1 MSRYSQVL
9 SNKSG
14 QYLLI
19 SSFPARM
26 AYGMISLSIF
36 FKVQQ
41 STGSIAIAGL
51 ATGVNGVTG
60 ATTAGLRGTLI
71 DRFGM
76 KIPLRFFAPSY
87 ALLILLFSTGS
98 SKTQL
103 IVFAGILGFSAPPI
117 NLSIRPLWKVTVPAE
132 QIRTAYAIDTAVMNS
147 VGVFG
152 PLLATTVSLN
162 HSPQMS
168 LRICSLLIFIGGA
181 ALSMSP
187 QLKKWKPEKK
197 SSSDLAVWRTPA
209 MQLLMFEGVFIGLGW
224 GAFDIA
230 VPAFTTLEG
239 IPHRTGIIFAIMAA
253 GNVVGGLVAG
263 MVSKKISSFAAFKR
277 IYFFWFIFS
286 LPLAFTYPNW
296 SMMIVTASMSLMMGG
311 LQVFYLEISE
321 AVRPKGT
328 AVAALGW
335 LWTVEGTFASLGA
348 ALGGFISEHYSP
360 RYCLALT
367 TACVGIGYL
376 IMRGGSGLLKAADR
390 IPTEE
395 EDIDAL
401 GANLDT
407 NK

>member
-1 MSRYSQVL
+1 MSRYSKVL

-41 STGSIAIAGL
+41 TTGSIAIAGL

-71 DRFGM
+71 DKFGM
-76 KIPLRFFAPSY
+76 KIPLRVFAPSY
-87 ALLILLFSTGS
+87 AVLILLFSTGNS
-98 SKTQL
+98 STQL
-103 IVFAGILGFSAPPI
+103 VVFAAVLGFSAPPI
-117 NLSIRPLWKVTVPAE
+117 NLSIRPLWKVTVPQD

-152 PLLATTVSLN
+152 PLAATTVALNYSPELSL
-162 HSPQMS
+162 Q
-168 LRICSLLIFIGGA
+168 ICASLIFIGGA
-181 ALSMSP
+181 ALSLSP
-187 QLKKWKPEKK
+187 QLKRWSPEKK
-197 SSSDLAVWRTPA
+197 TSKDLAVWRTPA
-209 MQLLMFEGVFIGLGW
+209 MQLLMLEGVFIGLGW

-230 VPAFTTLEG
+230 VPAFTTLEN
-239 IPHRTGIIFAIMAA
+239 IPHRTGILFAIMAA
-253 GNVVGGLVAG
+253 GNVIGGLVAG
-263 MVSKKISSFAAFKR
+263 MVSKKTSSFAAFKR

-286 LPLAFTYPNW
+286 LPLAFTYPDW
-296 SMMIVTASMSLMMGG
+296 SMMIVTATMSLMSGG

-367 TACVGIGYL
+367 TICVGIGYL
-376 IMRGGSGLLKAADR
+376 IMRGGAGLLKAADR

-395 EDIDAL
+395 EDTEAL
-401 GANLDT
+401 EANLDT

>member
-41 STGSIAIAGL
+41 TTGSIAIAGL
-51 ATGVNGVTG
+51 ATGVNGITG

-76 KIPLRFFAPSY
+76 KIPLRFFAPGY

-98 SKTQL
+98 SKTEL
-103 IVFAGILGFSAPPI
+103 VLFAGLLGFSAPPI
-117 NLSIRPLWKVTVPAE
+117 NLSIRPLWKVTVPKE

-162 HSPQMS
+162 YSPQIS
-168 LRICSLLIFIGGA
+168 LRICSILIIVGGT
-181 ALSMSP
+181 ALSLSP
-187 QLKKWKPEKK
+187 QLKRWKPEKK

-209 MQLLMFEGVFIGLGW
+209 MQLLMCEGVFIGLGW

-230 VPAFTTLEG
+230 VPAFTTLEN
-239 IPHRTGIIFAIMAA
+239 IPQRTGMIFAIMAA
-253 GNVVGGLVAG
+253 GNVIGGLVAG
-263 MVSKKISSFAAFKR
+263 MVSKKTSSFAAFKR
-277 IYFFWFIFS
+277 IYFYWFIFS

-296 SMMIVTASMSLMMGG
+296 SMMIVTATMSLMAGG

-335 LWTVEGTFASLGA
+335 LWTVEGTFASIGA
-348 ALGGFISEHYSP
+348 AVGGFISEHYSP

-367 TACVGIGYL
+367 TVCVGVGYL
-376 IMRGGSGLLKAADR
+376 IMRGGARLLKDADR
-390 IPTEE
+390 IPTEA
-395 EDIDAL
+395 EDTDAL
-401 GANLDT
+401 SVNLNIT
-407 NK
+407 N

>member
-41 STGSIAIAGL
+41 TTGSIAIAGL
-51 ATGVNGVTG
+51 ATGVNGITG

-76 KIPLRFFAPSY
+76 KIPLRFFAPGY

-98 SKTQL
+98 SKTEL
-103 IVFAGILGFSAPPI
+103 VLFAGLLGFSAPPI
-117 NLSIRPLWKVTVPAE
+117 NLSIRPLWKVTVPKE

-162 HSPQMS
+162 YSPQIS
-168 LRICSLLIFIGGA
+168 LRICSILIIVGGT
-181 ALSMSP
+181 ALSLSP
-187 QLKKWKPEKK
+187 QLKRWKPEKK

-209 MQLLMFEGVFIGLGW
+209 MQLLMCEGVFIGLGW

-230 VPAFTTLEG
+230 VPAFTTLEN
-239 IPHRTGIIFAIMAA
+239 IPQRTGLIFAIMAA
-253 GNVVGGLVAG
+253 GNVIGGLVAG
-263 MVSKKISSFAAFKR
+263 MVSKKTSSFAAFKR
-277 IYFFWFIFS
+277 IYFYWFIFS

-296 SMMIVTASMSLMMGG
+296 SMMIVTATMSLMAGS

-335 LWTVEGTFASLGA
+335 LWTVEGTFASIGA
-348 ALGGFISEHYSP
+348 AVGGFISEHYSP

-367 TACVGIGYL
+367 TVCVGVGYL
-376 IMRGGSGLLKAADR
+376 IMRGGARLLKAADR
-390 IPTEE
+390 IPTEA
-395 EDIDAL
+395 EDTDAL
-401 GANLDT
+401 SVNLNIT
-407 NK
+407 N

>member
-1 MSRYSQVL
+1 MSRYSKVL

-41 STGSIAIAGL
+41 TTGSIAIAGL
-51 ATGVNGVTG
+51 ATGVNGITG

-71 DRFGM
+71 DKFGM
-76 KIPLRFFAPSY
+76 KIPLRVFAPSY
-87 ALLILLFSTGS
+87 AGLILLFSTGNS
-98 SKTQL
+98 STQL
-103 IVFAGILGFSAPPI
+103 VVFAGVLGFSAPPI
-117 NLSIRPLWKVTVPAE
+117 NLSIRPLWKVTVPQD

-152 PLLATTVSLN
+152 PLAATTVALNYSPELSL
-162 HSPQMS
+162 Q
-168 LRICSLLIFIGGA
+168 ICSALIFIGGA
-181 ALSMSP
+181 ALSLSP
-187 QLKKWKPEKK
+187 QLKRWAPEKK
-197 SSSDLAVWRTPA
+197 TSKDLAVWRTPA
-209 MQLLMFEGVFIGLGW
+209 MQLLMLEGVFIGLGW

-230 VPAFTTLEG
+230 VPAFTTLEN
-239 IPHRTGIIFAIMAA
+239 IPHRTGILFAIMAA
-253 GNVVGGLVAG
+253 GNVIGGLVAG
-263 MVSKKISSFAAFKR
+263 MVSKKTSSFAAFKR
-277 IYFFWFIFS
+277 IYLFWFIFS
-286 LPLAFTYPNW
+286 LPLAFTYPDW
-296 SMMIVTASMSLMMGG
+296 SMMIVTATMSLMSGG

-367 TACVGIGYL
+367 TTCVGIGYL
-376 IMRGGSGLLKAADR
+376 IMRGGAGLLKAADR

-395 EDIDAL
+395 EDTEAL
-401 GANLDT
+401 EANLDT

>member
-19 SSFPARM
+19 SSFPARL

-41 STGSIAIAGL
+41 TTGSIAIAGL
-51 ATGVNGVTG
+51 ATGVNGITG
-60 ATTAGLRGTLI
+60 ATTAGLRGTII
-71 DRFGM
+71 DKFGM
-76 KIPLRFFAPSY
+76 KIPLRILAPGY
-87 ALLILLFSTGS
+87 AFLILLFASGTN
-98 SKTQL
+98 KTEL
-103 IVFAGILGFSAPPI
+103 VVYAAILGFSAPPI
-117 NLSIRPLWKVTVPAE
+117 NLSVRPLWKVTVPQD

-152 PLLATTVSLN
+152 PLIATSVALGSTPELAL
-162 HSPQMS
+162 Q
-168 LRICSLLIFIGGA
+168 ICSALIFIGGG
-181 ALSMSP
+181 ALSLSP
-187 QLKKWKPEKK
+187 QLKRWKPEKK
-197 SSSDLAVWRTPA
+197 TSNDLAVWRTPA
-209 MQLLMFEGVFIGLGW
+209 MRLLMLEGVFIGLGW

-230 VPAFTTLEG
+230 IPAFTVLEK

-253 GNVVGGLVAG
+253 GTVIGGLVAG
-263 MVSKKISSFAAFKR
+263 MVSRRTSSLAAFKKL
-277 IYFFWFIFS
+277 YLFWFIFS
-286 LPLAFTYPNW
+286 LPLAFTYPDW
-296 SMMIVTASMSLMMGG
+296 SMMIVTAAMSLMAGG

-335 LWTVEGTFASLGA
+335 LWTVEGTFAAFGTA
-348 ALGGFISEHYSP
+348 IGGFISEHYSP

-367 TACVGIGYL
+367 TICVGIGYL
-376 IMRGGSGLLKAADR
+376 VMRGGSDLLKEADR
-390 IPTEE
+390 VPTED
-395 EDIDAL
+395 EDTEAME
-401 GANLDT
+401 ANLDT

>member
-1 MSRYSQVL
+1 
-9 SNKSG
+9 
-14 QYLLI
+14 
-19 SSFPARM
+19 M

-41 STGSIAIAGL
+41 ATGSIAIAGL

-103 IVFAGILGFSAPPI
+103 VIFAGILGFSAPPI
-117 NLSIRPLWKVTVPAE
+117 NLSIRPLWKVTVPAD

-162 HSPQMS
+162 YSPQTS

-209 MQLLMFEGVFIGLGW
+209 MQLLMCEGVFIGLGW

-230 VPAFTTLEG
+230 VPAFTTLES

-263 MVSKKISSFAAFKR
+263 MVSKKTSSFAAFKR
-277 IYFFWFIFS
+277 LYFFWFIFS

-296 SMMIVTASMSLMMGG
+296 SMMIVTATMSLMSGG

-348 ALGGFISEHYSP
+348 AAGGFISEHYSP
-360 RYCLALT
+360 RYCLGLT
-367 TACVGIGYL
+367 TICVGIGYL
-376 IMRGGSGLLKAADR
+376 IMKGGAGLLKAADR

-401 GANLDT
+401 SANLDT

>member
-41 STGSIAIAGL
+41 TTGSIAIAGL
-51 ATGVNGVTG
+51 ATGVNGITG

-76 KIPLRFFAPSY
+76 KIPLRFFAPGY

-98 SKTQL
+98 SKTEL
-103 IVFAGILGFSAPPI
+103 VLFAGLLGFSAPPI
-117 NLSIRPLWKVTVPAE
+117 NLSIRPLWKVTVPKE

-162 HSPQMS
+162 YSPQIS
-168 LRICSLLIFIGGA
+168 LRICSILIIAGGT
-181 ALSMSP
+181 ALSLSP
-187 QLKKWKPEKK
+187 QLKRWKPEKK

-209 MQLLMFEGVFIGLGW
+209 MQLLMCEGVFIGLGW

-230 VPAFTTLEG
+230 VPAFTTLEN
-239 IPHRTGIIFAIMAA
+239 IPQRTGMIFAIMAA
-253 GNVVGGLVAG
+253 GNVIGGLVAG
-263 MVSKKISSFAAFKR
+263 MVSKKTSSFAAFKR
-277 IYFFWFIFS
+277 IYFYWFIFS

-296 SMMIVTASMSLMMGG
+296 SMMIVTATMSLMAGG

-335 LWTVEGTFASLGA
+335 LWTVEGTFASIGA
-348 ALGGFISEHYSP
+348 AVGGFISEHYSP

-367 TACVGIGYL
+367 TVCVGVGYL
-376 IMRGGSGLLKAADR
+376 IMRGGARLLKAADR
-390 IPTEE
+390 IPTEA
-395 EDIDAL
+395 EDTDAL
-401 GANLDT
+401 SVNLNIT
-407 NK
+407 N

>member
-1 MSRYSQVL
+1 
-9 SNKSG
+9 
-14 QYLLI
+14 
-19 SSFPARM
+19 M

-41 STGSIAIAGL
+41 TTGSIAIAGL
-51 ATGVNGVTG
+51 ATGVNGITG

-71 DRFGM
+71 DKFGM
-76 KIPLRFFAPSY
+76 KIPLRVFAPSY
-87 ALLILLFSTGS
+87 AVLILLFSTGNS
-98 SKTQL
+98 STQL
-103 IVFAGILGFSAPPI
+103 VVFAGVLGFSAPPI
-117 NLSIRPLWKVTVPAE
+117 NLSIRPLWKVTVPKD

-152 PLLATTVSLN
+152 PLAATTVALN
-162 HSPQMS
+162 YSPEIALQ
-168 LRICSLLIFIGGA
+168 ICSALILTGGA
-181 ALSMSP
+181 ALSFSP
-187 QLKKWKPEKK
+187 QLKRWAPEKK
-197 SSSDLAVWRTPA
+197 TSQDLAVWRTPA
-209 MQLLMFEGVFIGLGW
+209 MQLLMLEGVFIGVGW

-230 VPAFTTLEG
+230 VPAFTTLEN
-239 IPHRTGIIFAIMAA
+239 IPHRTGILFAIMAA
-253 GNVVGGLVAG
+253 GNVIGGLVAG
-263 MVSKKISSFAAFKR
+263 MVSKKTSSFTAFRR
-277 IYFFWFIFS
+277 IYLFWFIFS
-286 LPLAFTYPNW
+286 LPLAFTYPDW
-296 SMMIVTASMSLMMGG
+296 SMMIVTATMSLMSGG

-367 TACVGIGYL
+367 TICVGIGYL
-376 IMRGGSGLLKAADR
+376 IMRGGAGLLKAADR

-395 EDIDAL
+395 EDTEAL
-401 GANLDT
+401 EANLDT

>member
-1 MSRYSQVL
+1 MSRYSKVL

-41 STGSIAIAGL
+41 TTGSIAIAGL
-51 ATGVNGVTG
+51 ATGVNGITG

-71 DRFGM
+71 DKFGM
-76 KIPLRFFAPSY
+76 KIPLRVFAPSY
-87 ALLILLFSTGS
+87 AVLILLFSTGNS
-98 SKTQL
+98 STQL
-103 IVFAGILGFSAPPI
+103 VVFAGVLGFSAPPI
-117 NLSIRPLWKVTVPAE
+117 NLSIRPLWKVTVPKD

-152 PLLATTVSLN
+152 PLAATTVALN
-162 HSPQMS
+162 YSPEIALQ
-168 LRICSLLIFIGGA
+168 ICSALIFIGGA
-181 ALSMSP
+181 ALSLSP
-187 QLKKWKPEKK
+187 QLKRWAPENKT
-197 SSSDLAVWRTPA
+197 SQDLAVWRTPA
-209 MQLLMFEGVFIGLGW
+209 MQLLMLEGVFIGLGW

-230 VPAFTTLEG
+230 VPAFTTLEN
-239 IPHRTGIIFAIMAA
+239 IPHRTGILFAIMAA
-253 GNVVGGLVAG
+253 GNVIGGLVAG
-263 MVSKKISSFAAFKR
+263 MVSKKTSSFTAFKR
-277 IYFFWFIFS
+277 IYLFWFIFS
-286 LPLAFTYPNW
+286 LPLAFTYPDW
-296 SMMIVTASMSLMMGG
+296 SMMIVTATMSLMSGG

-348 ALGGFISEHYSP
+348 ALGGFISEHFSP

-367 TACVGIGYL
+367 TICVGIGYL
-376 IMRGGSGLLKAADR
+376 IMRGGAGLLKAADR

-395 EDIDAL
+395 EDTEAL
-401 GANLDT
+401 EANLDT

>member
-19 SSFPARM
+19 SSFPARL

-41 STGSIAIAGL
+41 ATGSIAIAGL
-51 ATGVNGVTG
+51 ATGVNGITG
-60 ATTAGLRGTLI
+60 ATTAGLRGSLI
-71 DRFGM
+71 DKFGM
-76 KIPLRFFAPSY
+76 KIPLRLFAPSY
-87 ALLILLFSTGS
+87 ALLILLFSTGT
-98 SKTQL
+98 SKSEL
-103 IVFAGILGFSAPPI
+103 VVFAAILGFSAPPI
-117 NLSIRPLWKVTVPAE
+117 NLSVRPLWKVTVPKD

-152 PLLATTVSLN
+152 PLAATSISL
-162 HSPQMS
+162 SYGPVKALQM
-168 LRICSLLIFIGGA
+168 CSALIFIGGA
-181 ALSMSP
+181 ALSLSP
-187 QLKKWKPEKK
+187 QLRNWQPEKK
-197 SSSDLAVWRTPA
+197 AANDLAVWRTPA
-209 MQLLMFEGVFIGLGW
+209 MQLLMLEGVFIGLGW

-230 VPAFTTLEG
+230 IPAFTTLEN
-239 IPHRTGIIFAIMAA
+239 IPQRTGIIFAVMAA
-253 GNVVGGLVAG
+253 GNVIGGLVAG
-263 MVSKKISSFAAFKR
+263 MVSKKTSSFTAFKR
-277 IYFFWFIFS
+277 IYLFWFIFS
-286 LPLAFTYPNW
+286 LPLAFTYPDW
-296 SMMIVTASMSLMMGG
+296 SMMIVTAAMSLMAGG

-348 ALGGFISEHYSP
+348 ALGGFVSEHYSP

-367 TACVGIGYL
+367 TVCVGIGYL

-390 IPTEE
+390 IPSED

-401 GANLDT
+401 GANLNT

>member
-19 SSFPARM
+19 SSFPARI

-41 STGSIAIAGL
+41 ATGSIAIAGL

-87 ALLILLFSTGS
+87 AILILLFSTGS

-103 IVFAGILGFSAPPI
+103 VIFAGILGFSAPPI
-117 NLSIRPLWKVTVPAE
+117 NLSIRPLWKVTVPAD

-162 HSPQMS
+162 YSPQTS
-168 LRICSLLIFIGGA
+168 LQICSLLIFIGGA

-209 MQLLMFEGVFIGLGW
+209 MQLLMCEGVFIGLGW

-239 IPHRTGIIFAIMAA
+239 IPHRTGIIFAMMAA

-263 MVSKKISSFAAFKR
+263 MVSKKTSSFAAFKR
-277 IYFFWFIFS
+277 LYFFWFIFS

-296 SMMIVTASMSLMMGG
+296 SMMIVTATMSLMSGG

-348 ALGGFISEHYSP
+348 AAGGFISEHYSP
-360 RYCLALT
+360 RYCLGLT
-367 TACVGIGYL
+367 TICVGIGFL
-376 IMRGGSGLLKAADR
+376 IMKGGAGLLKAADR

-401 GANLDT
+401 SANLDT

>member
-1 MSRYSQVL
+1 
-9 SNKSG
+9 
-14 QYLLI
+14 
-19 SSFPARM
+19 M

-41 STGSIAIAGL
+41 ATGSIAIAGL
-51 ATGVNGVTG
+51 ATGVNGVAG

-76 KIPLRFFAPSY
+76 KVPLRFFAPSY

-103 IVFAGILGFSAPPI
+103 VIFAGILGLSAPPI
-117 NLSIRPLWKVTVPAE
+117 NLVIRPLWKVTVPAN

-152 PLLATTVSLN
+152 PLLATTISLN
-162 HSPQMS
+162 HSPQMA

-181 ALSMSP
+181 VLSMSP

-197 SSSDLAVWRTPA
+197 DSSDLAVWRTPA
-209 MQLLMFEGVFIGLGW
+209 MQLLMLEGVFIGLGW

-230 VPAFTTLEG
+230 VPAFTTLEN
-239 IPHRTGIIFAIMAA
+239 IPQRTGIIFAIMAG

-263 MVSKKISSFAAFKR
+263 MVSKKTSSFTAFKR
-277 IYFFWFIFS
+277 IYLYWFIFS

-296 SMMIVTASMSLMMGG
+296 SMMIVTATMSLMMGG

-335 LWTVEGTFASLGA
+335 LWTVEGTFAALGA
-348 ALGGFISEHYSP
+348 AAGGFISEHYSP
-360 RYCLALT
+360 RYCLGLT
-367 TACVGIGYL
+367 TICVGIGYF
-376 IMRGGSGLLKAADR
+376 IMRSGAGLLKAADR

>member
-41 STGSIAIAGL
+41 ATGSIAIAGL

-103 IVFAGILGFSAPPI
+103 VIFAGILGFSAPPI
-117 NLSIRPLWKVTVPAE
+117 NLSIRPLWKVTVPAD

-162 HSPQMS
+162 HSPQMA

-181 ALSMSP
+181 GLSMSP

-197 SSSDLAVWRTPA
+197 SASDLAVWRTPA

-230 VPAFTTLEG
+230 VPAFTTLEN
-239 IPHRTGIIFAIMAA
+239 IPQRTGIIFAIMAA

-263 MVSKKISSFAAFKR
+263 MVSKKTSSFAAFKR

-348 ALGGFISEHYSP
+348 AAGGFISEHYSP

-367 TACVGIGYL
+367 TTCVGIGYL
-376 IMRGGSGLLKAADR
+376 IMRGGAGLLKAADR
-390 IPTEE
+390 IPNEE
-395 EDIDAL
+395 EDTDAL

>member
-19 SSFPARM
+19 SSFPARL

-51 ATGVNGVTG
+51 ATGVNGITG

-71 DRFGM
+71 DKFGM
-76 KIPLRFFAPSY
+76 KIPLRFFAPGY

-98 SKTQL
+98 TKTEL
-103 IVFAGILGFSAPPI
+103 VLFAGLLGFSAPPI
-117 NLSIRPLWKVTVPAE
+117 NLSIRPLWKVTVPKE

-152 PLLATTVSLN
+152 PLVATTVSLN
-162 HSPQMS
+162 YSPQIS
-168 LRICSLLIFIGGA
+168 LRICSILILIGGA

-187 QLKKWKPEKK
+187 QLKNWKPEKK

-209 MQLLMFEGVFIGLGW
+209 MQLLMCEGVFIGLGW

-230 VPAFTTLEG
+230 IPAFTTLENIAG
-239 IPHRTGIIFAIMAA
+239 RTGVIFAIMAA
-253 GNVVGGLVAG
+253 GNVIGGLVAG
-263 MVSKKISSFAAFKR
+263 MVSKRTSSFAAFKR
-277 IYFFWFIFS
+277 IYFYWFIFS
-286 LPLAFTYPNW
+286 LPLAFTYPDW
-296 SMMIVTASMSLMMGG
+296 SMMIVTAVMSLMAGG

-367 TACVGIGYL
+367 TVCVGIGYL
-376 IMRGGSGLLKAADR
+376 IMRGGANLLKAADR

-395 EDIDAL
+395 EATDAL
-401 GANLDT
+401 SANLNT

>member
-41 STGSIAIAGL
+41 ATGSIAIAGL

-103 IVFAGILGFSAPPI
+103 VIFAGILGFSAPPI
-117 NLSIRPLWKVTVPAE
+117 NLSIRPLWKVTVPAD

-162 HSPQMS
+162 HSPQMA

-197 SSSDLAVWRTPA
+197 SASDLAVWRTPA

-230 VPAFTTLEG
+230 VPAFTTLEN
-239 IPHRTGIIFAIMAA
+239 IPQRTGIIFAIMAA

-263 MVSKKISSFAAFKR
+263 MVSKKTSSFAAFKR

-348 ALGGFISEHYSP
+348 AAGGFISEHYSP

-367 TACVGIGYL
+367 TTCVGIGYL
-376 IMRGGSGLLKAADR
+376 IMRGGARLLKAADR
-390 IPTEE
+390 IPNEE
-395 EDIDAL
+395 EDTDAL

>member
-1 MSRYSQVL
+1 
-9 SNKSG
+9 
-14 QYLLI
+14 
-19 SSFPARM
+19 M

-41 STGSIAIAGL
+41 ATGSIAIAGL
-51 ATGVNGVTG
+51 ATGVNGVAG

-103 IVFAGILGFSAPPI
+103 VIFAGILGLSAPPI
-117 NLSIRPLWKVTVPAE
+117 NLVIRPLWKVTVPSN

-152 PLLATTVSLN
+152 PLLATTISLN
-162 HSPQMS
+162 HSPQLA

-181 ALSMSP
+181 VLSMSP

-197 SSSDLAVWRTPA
+197 NSSDLAIWRTPA
-209 MQLLMFEGVFIGLGW
+209 MQLLMLEGVFIGLGW

-230 VPAFTTLEG
+230 VPAFTTLEN
-239 IPHRTGIIFAIMAA
+239 IPQRTGIIFAIMAA
-253 GNVVGGLVAG
+253 GNVVGGLIAG
-263 MVSKKISSFAAFKR
+263 MVSKKTSSFAAFKR
-277 IYFFWFIFS
+277 IYLFWFIFS

-335 LWTVEGTFASLGA
+335 LWTVEGTFAALGA
-348 ALGGFISEHYSP
+348 AAGGFISEHYSP
-360 RYCLALT
+360 RYCLGLT
-367 TACVGIGYL
+367 TICIGIGYL
-376 IMRGGSGLLKAADR
+376 IMRGGAGLLKAADR

-395 EDIDAL
+395 EDIEAL
-401 GANLDT
+401 GANLDI

>member
-1 MSRYSQVL
+1 MSRYSEVL

-41 STGSIAIAGL
+41 TTGSIAIAGL
-51 ATGVNGVTG
+51 ATGVNGITG

-71 DRFGM
+71 DKFGM
-76 KIPLRFFAPSY
+76 KIPLRVFAPSY
-87 ALLILLFSTGS
+87 AVLILLFSTGNS
-98 SKTQL
+98 STQL
-103 IVFAGILGFSAPPI
+103 VVFAGVLGFSAPPI
-117 NLSIRPLWKVTVPAE
+117 NLSIRPLWKVTVPKD

-152 PLLATTVSLN
+152 PLAATTVALN
-162 HSPQMS
+162 YSPEIALQ
-168 LRICSLLIFIGGA
+168 ICSALILTGGA
-181 ALSMSP
+181 ALSFSP
-187 QLKKWKPEKK
+187 QLKRWAPEKK
-197 SSSDLAVWRTPA
+197 TSQDLAVWRTPA
-209 MQLLMFEGVFIGLGW
+209 MQLLMLEGVFIGLGW

-230 VPAFTTLEG
+230 VPAFTTLEN
-239 IPHRTGIIFAIMAA
+239 IPHRTGILFAIMAA
-253 GNVVGGLVAG
+253 GNVIGGLVAG
-263 MVSKKISSFAAFKR
+263 MVSKKTSSFTAFKR
-277 IYFFWFIFS
+277 IYLFWFIFS
-286 LPLAFTYPNW
+286 LPLAFTYPDW
-296 SMMIVTASMSLMMGG
+296 SMMIVTATMSLMSGG

-367 TACVGIGYL
+367 TICVGIGYL
-376 IMRGGSGLLKAADR
+376 IMRGGAGLLKAADR

-395 EDIDAL
+395 EDTEAL
-401 GANLDT
+401 EANLDT

>member
-1 MSRYSQVL
+1 MSRYSKVL

-41 STGSIAIAGL
+41 TTGSIAIAGL
-51 ATGVNGVTG
+51 ATGVNGITG

-71 DRFGM
+71 DKFGM
-76 KIPLRFFAPSY
+76 KIPLRVFAPSY
-87 ALLILLFSTGS
+87 AVLILLFSTGNS
-98 SKTQL
+98 STQL
-103 IVFAGILGFSAPPI
+103 VVFAGVLGFSAPPI
-117 NLSIRPLWKVTVPAE
+117 NLSIRPLWKVTVPKD

-152 PLLATTVSLN
+152 PLAATTVALN
-162 HSPQMS
+162 YSPEIALQ
-168 LRICSLLIFIGGA
+168 ICSALIFIGGA
-181 ALSMSP
+181 ALSLSP
-187 QLKKWKPEKK
+187 QLKRWAPEKK
-197 SSSDLAVWRTPA
+197 TSQDLAVWRTPA
-209 MQLLMFEGVFIGLGW
+209 MQLLMLEGVFIGLGW

-230 VPAFTTLEG
+230 VPAFTTLEN
-239 IPHRTGIIFAIMAA
+239 IPHRTGILFAIMAA
-253 GNVVGGLVAG
+253 GNVIGGLVAG
-263 MVSKKISSFAAFKR
+263 MVSKKTSSFAAFKR
-277 IYFFWFIFS
+277 IYLFWFIFS
-286 LPLAFTYPNW
+286 LPLAFTYPDW
-296 SMMIVTASMSLMMGG
+296 SMMIVTATMSLMSGG

-367 TACVGIGYL
+367 TICVGIGYL
-376 IMRGGSGLLKAADR
+376 IMRGGAGLLKAADR
-390 IPTEE
+390 IPTEV
-395 EDIDAL
+395 EDTEAL
-401 GANLDT
+401 EANLDT

>member
-1 MSRYSQVL
+1 MSRYSEVL

-41 STGSIAIAGL
+41 TTGSIAIAGL
-51 ATGVNGVTG
+51 ATGVNGITG

-71 DRFGM
+71 DKFGM
-76 KIPLRFFAPSY
+76 KIPLRVFAPSY
-87 ALLILLFSTGS
+87 AVLILLFSTGNS
-98 SKTQL
+98 STQL
-103 IVFAGILGFSAPPI
+103 VVFAGVLGFSAPPI
-117 NLSIRPLWKVTVPAE
+117 NLSIRPLWKVTVPKD

-152 PLLATTVSLN
+152 PLAATTVALN
-162 HSPQMS
+162 FSPEIALQ
-168 LRICSLLIFIGGA
+168 ICSTLILIGGA
-181 ALSMSP
+181 ALSLSP
-187 QLKKWKPEKK
+187 QLKRWAPEKK
-197 SSSDLAVWRTPA
+197 TSQDLAVWRTPA
-209 MQLLMFEGVFIGLGW
+209 MQLLMLEGVFIGLGW

-230 VPAFTTLEG
+230 VPAFTTLEN
-239 IPHRTGIIFAIMAA
+239 IPHRTGILFAIMAA
-253 GNVVGGLVAG
+253 GNVIGGLVAG
-263 MVSKKISSFAAFKR
+263 MVSKKTSSFTAFKR
-277 IYFFWFIFS
+277 IYLFWFIFS
-286 LPLAFTYPNW
+286 LPLAFTYPDW
-296 SMMIVTASMSLMMGG
+296 SMMIVTATMSLMSGG

-367 TACVGIGYL
+367 TICVGIGYL
-376 IMRGGSGLLKAADR
+376 IMRGGAGLLKAADR

-395 EDIDAL
+395 EDTEAL
-401 GANLDT
+401 EANLDT

>member
-1 MSRYSQVL
+1 
-9 SNKSG
+9 
-14 QYLLI
+14 
-19 SSFPARM
+19 
-26 AYGMISLSIF
+26 
-36 FKVQQ
+36 
-41 STGSIAIAGL
+41 
-51 ATGVNGVTG
+51 
-60 ATTAGLRGTLI
+60 
-71 DRFGM
+71 
-76 KIPLRFFAPSY
+76 
-87 ALLILLFSTGS
+87 
-98 SKTQL
+98 
-103 IVFAGILGFSAPPI
+103 
-117 NLSIRPLWKVTVPAE
+117 
-132 QIRTAYAIDTAVMNS
+132 
-147 VGVFG
+147 
-152 PLLATTVSLN
+152 
-162 HSPQMS
+162 
-168 LRICSLLIFIGGA
+168 
-181 ALSMSP
+181 MSP

-209 MQLLMFEGVFIGLGW
+209 MQLLMCEGVFIGLGW

-263 MVSKKISSFAAFKR
+263 MVSKKTSSFAAFKR
-277 IYFFWFIFS
+277 LYFFWFIFS

-296 SMMIVTASMSLMMGG
+296 SMMIVTATMSLMSGG

-348 ALGGFISEHYSP
+348 AAGGFISEHYSP
-360 RYCLALT
+360 RYCLGLT
-367 TACVGIGYL
+367 TICVGIGYL
-376 IMRGGSGLLKAADR
+376 IMKGGAGLLKAADR

-401 GANLDT
+401 SANLDT

>member
-1 MSRYSQVL
+1 MSRYSEVL

-41 STGSIAIAGL
+41 TTGSIAIAGL
-51 ATGVNGVTG
+51 ATGVNGITG

-71 DRFGM
+71 DKFGM
-76 KIPLRFFAPSY
+76 KIPLRVFAPSY
-87 ALLILLFSTGS
+87 AVLILLFSTGNS
-98 SKTQL
+98 STQL
-103 IVFAGILGFSAPPI
+103 VVFAGVLGFSAPPI
-117 NLSIRPLWKVTVPAE
+117 NLSIRPLWKVTVPKD

-152 PLLATTVSLN
+152 PLAATTVALN
-162 HSPQMS
+162 YSPEIALQ
-168 LRICSLLIFIGGA
+168 ICSALILTGGA
-181 ALSMSP
+181 ALSFSP
-187 QLKKWKPEKK
+187 QLKRWAPEKK
-197 SSSDLAVWRTPA
+197 TSQDLAVWRTPA
-209 MQLLMFEGVFIGLGW
+209 MQLLMLEGVFIGVGW

-230 VPAFTTLEG
+230 VPAFTTLEN
-239 IPHRTGIIFAIMAA
+239 IPHRTGILFAIMAA
-253 GNVVGGLVAG
+253 GNVIGGLVAG
-263 MVSKKISSFAAFKR
+263 MVSKKTSSFTAFKR
-277 IYFFWFIFS
+277 IYLFWFIFS
-286 LPLAFTYPNW
+286 LPLAFTYPDW
-296 SMMIVTASMSLMMGG
+296 SMMIVTATMSLMSGG

-367 TACVGIGYL
+367 TICVGIGYL
-376 IMRGGSGLLKAADR
+376 IMRGGAGLLKAADR

-395 EDIDAL
+395 EDTEAL
-401 GANLDT
+401 EANLDT

>member
-1 MSRYSQVL
+1 
-9 SNKSG
+9 
-14 QYLLI
+14 
-19 SSFPARM
+19 
-26 AYGMISLSIF
+26 MISLSIF

-187 QLKKWKPEKK
+187 QLKKWKPERK

-376 IMRGGSGLLKAADR
+376 IMRGGSVLLKAADR

-401 GANLDT
+401 SANLDT

>member
-19 SSFPARM
+19 SSFPARL

-51 ATGVNGVTG
+51 ATGVNGITG

-71 DRFGM
+71 DKFGM
-76 KIPLRFFAPSY
+76 KIPLRFFAPGY

-98 SKTQL
+98 TKTEL
-103 IVFAGILGFSAPPI
+103 VLFAGLLGFSAPPI
-117 NLSIRPLWKVTVPAE
+117 NLSIRPLWKVTVPKE

-152 PLLATTVSLN
+152 PLVATTVSLN
-162 HSPQMS
+162 YSPQIS
-168 LRICSLLIFIGGA
+168 LRICSILILIGGA

-209 MQLLMFEGVFIGLGW
+209 MQLLMCEGVFIGLGW

-230 VPAFTTLEG
+230 IPAFTTLENIAG
-239 IPHRTGIIFAIMAA
+239 RTGVIFAIMAA
-253 GNVVGGLVAG
+253 GNVIGGLVAG
-263 MVSKKISSFAAFKR
+263 MVSKRTSSFAAFKR
-277 IYFFWFIFS
+277 IYFYWFIFS
-286 LPLAFTYPNW
+286 LPLAFTYPDW
-296 SMMIVTASMSLMMGG
+296 SMMIVTAVMSLMAGG

-367 TACVGIGYL
+367 TVCVGIGYL
-376 IMRGGSGLLKAADR
+376 IMRGGANLLKAADR

-395 EDIDAL
+395 EATDAL
-401 GANLDT
+401 SANLNT

>member
-1 MSRYSQVL
+1 MRRYSQVL

-41 STGSIAIAGL
+41 ATGSIAIAGL

-103 IVFAGILGFSAPPI
+103 VIFAGILGFSAPPI
-117 NLSIRPLWKVTVPAE
+117 NLSIRPLWKVTVPPD

-152 PLLATTVSLN
+152 PLLATAVSLN
-162 HSPQMS
+162 HGPQMA
-168 LRICSLLIFIGGA
+168 LRICSLLIFIGGV

-209 MQLLMFEGVFIGLGW
+209 MQLLMCEGVFIGLGW

-230 VPAFTTLEG
+230 VPAFTTLEN
-239 IPHRTGIIFAIMAA
+239 IPQRTGIIFAIMAA

-263 MVSKKISSFAAFKR
+263 MVSKKTSSFTAFKR
-277 IYFFWFIFS
+277 IYLFWFIFS

-348 ALGGFISEHYSP
+348 AAGGFISEHYSP

-367 TACVGIGYL
+367 TSCVGIGYL
-376 IMRGGSGLLKAADR
+376 IMRGGAGLLKAADR
-390 IPTEE
+390 IPNEE